1 MQRVIKPERGCYLS
15 VMVFSIGRSPHLRG
29 HRYHLG
35 GGWGA
40 GVPAKTRGRG
50 SKLYRRPLGRRWRL
64 PPPNLSNTEAEAPS
78 PPPGGNPLHP
88 GEESSSR
95 EA

>member
-15 VMVFSIGRSPHLRG
+15 VMVFSIDLSPHLRG

-35 GGWGA
+35 GGWGR
-40 GVPAKTRGRG
+40 GCLKKTGRG
-50 SKLYRRPLGRRWRL
+50 GKLYKRHRWRL
-64 PPPNLSNTEAEAPS
+64 PPPNRRNTDAEAPS